1 MKVLLS
7 NDDGINAPGI
17 KALEE
22 MLSRLSFIK
31 HLDVLAPD
39 RDRSASSKS
48 LTLDMPLNV
57 LSLGPNRACVN
68 GTPTDCV
75 HLALTGILKELP
87 DMIVSGINSGAN
99 LGDDVMYS
107 GTVAAA
113 VEGRFLGFPGIAF
126 SLVHQPN
133 KPAVHYE
140 TAAKVAELL
149 LIRLNKNPLPRKVIL
164 NVNVPDV
171 PYAELKGIKVTRLGE
186 RHRAE
191 SIYPTKDPRGRNM
204 YWIGPA
210 GEEHDAGPGT
220 DFDAIRNNYASVTPL
235 IIDLTNHDQLGLI
248 ADWMTKD

>member
-22 MLSRLSFIK
+22 TLMRLPFIK

-39 RDRSASSKS
+39 RDRSAASKS
-48 LTLDMPLNV
+48 LTLDMPLHV
-57 LSLGPNRACVN
+57 LSISPNRACVN

-87 DMIVSGINSGAN
+87 DMVISGINSGAN

-113 VEGRFLGFPGIAF
+113 VEGRFLGYPGIAI
-126 SLVHQPN
+126 SLVHKPN

-140 TAAKVAELL
+140 TDARVTEEL
-149 LIRLNKNPLPRKVIL
+149 LIRLNKNPLPNKVIL

-171 PYAELKGIKVTRLGE
+171 PYHELRGIKVTRLGE

-191 SIYPTKDPRGRNM
+191 SIYATKDPRGRNM

-210 GEEHDAGPGT
+210 GEEQDAGPGT
-220 DFDAIRNNYASVTPL
+220 DFEAIRQNYASVTPL
-235 IIDLTNHDQLGLI
+235 IIDLTHHAQLELI
-248 ADWMTKD
+248 SDWMSKD